1 MAVRLFVGNLPYDAT
16 EAELREL
23 FGSAGALTSVHIPMD
38 RETGRP
44 RGFAFVEYDDRG
56 QAEAAINR
64 FNGQLFKGRPMAIN
78 EARARGEAPPPR
90 TGGFGGPRPSGP
102 GGFGGPRPGGFSGP
116 RPGGF
121 GGGGGRF
128 GAPPPEDENRARN
141 FGPDAPP
148 RNKRKVVKK
157 EPSDRSPKLVP
168 KERGGGKYY
177 GHFDTEEWDDSYD
190 DLKEIDNIATRE
202 EDEEGEDL
210 KDLDTPSA
218 PERDGDEDES

>member
-1 MAVRLFVGNLPYDAT
+1 MAVRLFVGNLPYETT

-23 FGSAGALTSVHIPMD
+23 FATAGTLTSVHLPID
-38 RETGRP
+38 RETNRP
-44 RGFAFVEYDDRG
+44 RGFAFVEFEDRG

-64 FNGQLFKGRPMAIN
+64 FNNQLFKGRPMAIN

-90 TGGFGGPRPSGP
+90 T

-157 EPSDRSPKLVP
+157 EPSDKSPKLVP

-177 GHFDTEEWDDSYD
+177 GHFDTEAWDDSY
-190 DLKEIDNIATRE
+190 
-202 EDEEGEDL
+202 EDL
-210 KDLDTPSA
+210 KDIDNFAT
-218 PERDGDEDES
+218 RDEDEGDDATGANDGGEES

>member
-1 MAVRLFVGNLPYDAT
+1 MAVRLFVGNLPYETT

-23 FGSAGALTSVHIPMD
+23 FSAAGTLTSVHLPID
-38 RETGRP
+38 RETNRP
-44 RGFAFVEYDDRG
+44 RGFAFVEFEDRG

-64 FNGQLFKGRPMAIN
+64 FNNQLFKGRPMAIN

-90 TGGFGGPRPSGP
+90 T

-128 GAPPPEDENRARN
+128 GAPPPEDENRTRN

-157 EPSDRSPKLVP
+157 EPSDKSPKLVP

-177 GHFDTEEWDDSYD
+177 GHFDTEEWDDSYE
-190 DLKEIDNIATRE
+190 DLKEIDNFATR
-202 EDEEGEDL
+202 
-210 KDLDTPSA
+210 
-218 PERDGDEDES
+218 DEDEGDDVKDVNDGGEES